1 MLAFAITV
9 MLQQA
14 APLPAATGR
23 VVWETPAP
31 VEAASAVA
39 AVDLPP
45 IPDSARADPYG
56 YERAECSPL
65 IRSSQETLE
74 ACQARVRVLLA
85 AHLGADL
92 PAGLAPTGATDECR
106 QEAAG
111 DRYALQ
117 CGAPSRPD
125 RPAAALEE
133 RTCETRPRVQPQG
146 GVAWSEECRPA
157 SGRRENDD
165 GLKFRLGGQD

>member
-1 MLAFAITV
+1 MLAVVIAV

-14 APLPAATGR
+14 APAASGQ

-31 VEAASAVA
+31 PAEAAVVVEIPA
-39 AVDLPP
+39 

-65 IRSSQETLE
+65 IRKAEESME
-74 ACQARVRVLLA
+74 ACQQRVRVALA
-85 AHLGADL
+85 ANLGAAL
-92 PAGLAPTGATDECR
+92 PAGLAPVGATDECR

-117 CGAPSRPD
+117 CGAPRRAD
-125 RPAAALEE
+125 RPTAALEE
-133 RTCETRPRVQPQG
+133 RTCETRPRAQANG
-146 GVAWSEECRPA
+146 GVAWIEECRPE
-157 SGRRENDD
+157 SGRGED
-165 GLKFRLGGQD
+165 GLAVRLGRRD

>member
-1 MLAFAITV
+1 MLAVAFALMI
-9 MLQQA
+9 QQA
-14 APLPAATGR
+14 APLPVAAGQA
-23 VVWETPAP
+23 VWETPAP
-31 VEAASAVA
+31 VEAAQPVA
-39 AVDLPP
+39 AVDLPA

-85 AHLGADL
+85 AHLGAAL
-92 PAGLAPTGATDECR
+92 PAGLTPVGAPEECR

-117 CGAPSRPD
+117 CGAPARAVRPM
-125 RPAAALEE
+125 AVLEE
-133 RTCETRPRVQPQG
+133 RNCETRPRAQPQG

-157 SGRRENDD
+157 SGRREEED
-165 GLKFRLGGQD
+165 GLKIRLGGQD